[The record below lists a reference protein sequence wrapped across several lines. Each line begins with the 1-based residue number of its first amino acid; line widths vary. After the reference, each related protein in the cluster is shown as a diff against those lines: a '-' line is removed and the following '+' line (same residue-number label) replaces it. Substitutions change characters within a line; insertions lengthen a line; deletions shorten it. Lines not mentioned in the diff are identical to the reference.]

1 MTGLCK
7 LGLGGVGMG
16 SGGVGEWAGLCC
28 AMRGS
33 KSGCDERGVSSL
45 AEVANPAEAR
55 GVSA

>member
-7 LGLGGVGMG
+7 LGLGRGEGKG
-16 SGGVGEWAGLCC
+16 GGVSGEGGAVQCE
-28 AMRGS
+28 RG
-33 KSGCDERGVSSL
+33 KSGCDVPGVSSL